1 MTLGDTIA
9 KSRALDELLAR
20 PLGEKMADDGNLK
33 LTGEVS
39 GLLGGSLKGV
49 LADVRK
55 AVDEVRLEIAGA
67 ASELV
72 EEVKTGK
79 QIARALRSEAANVRA
94 EYATIL
100 GNAPP
105 PPEAGEK
112 G

>member
-1 MTLGDTIA
+1 MKPLDETLQ
-9 KSRALDELLAR
+9 KSRELDELLAR
-20 PLGEKMADDGNLK
+20 PWGNEMADEGNLK

-39 GLLGGSLKGV
+39 GLLGGSLKGM
-49 LADVRK
+49 LSDVRK
-55 AVDEVRLEIAGA
+55 VVEETRLEITGA

-72 EEVKTGK
+72 EEIKAGK
-79 QIARALRSEAANVRA
+79 QIARALRTEAANVRA

-105 PPEAGEK
+105 PEGEK

>member
-1 MTLGDTIA
+1 VTLADTMQ
-9 KSRALDELLAR
+9 KSRELDELLAR
-20 PLGEKMADDGNLK
+20 PWGNEMADESNLK
-33 LTGEVS
+33 LSGEVS
-39 GLLGGSLKGV
+39 GILGGSLKGV

-79 QIARALRSEAANVRA
+79 QIARALRTEAANVRT

-105 PPEAGEK
+105 AEGEK